1 MNQSYLDQTNALINE
16 CADQIF
22 KFSPQ
27 LFLLENETLPIMPKA
42 LATSVLYKNN
52 GNFYLITASHVFKD
66 HDYKKIGILSND
78 TFSYLHGFT
87 LLSQDPENKIDL
99 AIMKLAEHFVG
110 DIQKE
115 YKFLDDSYI
124 IKNHTYI
131 NTQNYLMAGYP
142 VHMSKYYG
150 NTYKREQFILLT
162 QPSNKNIYDKLKLN
176 KDLHTLMDLER
187 PRSFNNINYDSKI
200 PKLYG
205 MSGSALWFIP
215 SLGKHTFKLI
225 GIMIEWHKDEK
236 VTVST
241 RIDAVLYYI
250 DNMIET
256 RYEKALKK

>member
-1 MNQSYLDQTNALINE
+1 MNQSQLEQTNVLINE

-27 LFLLENETLPIMPKA
+27 LFILENETLPIMPKA

-99 AIMKLAEHFVG
+99 AIMKLAEHFVE

-124 IKNHTYI
+124 IKNLIQYIKENRARTYQEALNLYI
-131 NTQNYLMAGYP
+131 EDKKYNNLLNQVYRTQQEA
-142 VHMSKYYG
+142 
-150 NTYKREQFILLT
+150 RW
-162 QPSNKNIYDKLKLN
+162 SNIK
-176 KDLHTLMDLER
+176 
-187 PRSFNNINYDSKI
+187 
-200 PKLYG
+200 
-205 MSGSALWFIP
+205 
-215 SLGKHTFKLI
+215 
-225 GIMIEWHKDEK
+225 
-236 VTVST
+236 
-241 RIDAVLYYI
+241 
-250 DNMIET
+250 
-256 RYEKALKK
+256 

>member
-1 MNQSYLDQTNALINE
+1 MNQSHLEQTHTIINQ

-42 LATSVLYKNN
+42 LATSVLFKNN
-52 GNFYLITASHVFKD
+52 DNFYLITASHVFKD
-66 HDYKKIGILSND
+66 HDHKKIGILIND

-99 AIMKLAEHFVG
+99 AIMKLAEHFVK

-115 YKFLDDSYI
+115 YNFLDDTYI
-124 IKNHTYI
+124 IKNHTYR
-131 NTQNYLMAGYP
+131 NSQNYLMAGYP

-150 NTYKREQFILLT
+150 TTHKREQFILLT
-162 QPSNKNIYDKLKLN
+162 QPSNKNIYDKLILN
-176 KDLHTLMDLER
+176 KDLHTLIDLEH
-187 PRSFNNINYDSKI
+187 PRSFNNINYDSKL
-200 PKLYG
+200 PKLPG

-215 SLGKHTFKLI
+215 SLEENTFKLI
-225 GIMIEWHKDEK
+225 GIMIEWHKEEK

-241 RIDAVLYYI
+241 KIDAVLYYI

-256 RYEKALKK
+256 EYKKALKK